1 MQISMNN
8 TLYPGLSAME
18 VGQSRVDQAATQ
30 IASSNIEV
38 SGRSQSSD
46 FQLENLRSVD
56 RAQRNDMATNIVEL
70 DSAKFQFQA
79 GAAVQKA
86 SDEMLGTLIDTY
98 A

>member
-8 TLYPGLSAME
+8 TLYPGLSAIQ
-18 VGQSRVDQAATQ
+18 VGQNRVDQAASQ
-30 IASSNIEV
+30 IASNNIEV

-56 RAQRNDMATNIVEL
+56 RSQRSDLPANIVEL
-70 DSAKFQFQA
+70 EA
-79 GAAVQKA
+79 GKSQVEAGVAAQRA
-86 SDEMLGTLIDTY
+86 SSEALGTLIDTY